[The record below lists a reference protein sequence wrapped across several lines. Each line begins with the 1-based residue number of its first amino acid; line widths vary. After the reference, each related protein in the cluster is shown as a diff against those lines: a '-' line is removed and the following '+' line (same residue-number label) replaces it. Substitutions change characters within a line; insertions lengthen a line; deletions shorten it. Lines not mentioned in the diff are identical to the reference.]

1 MTSTTEKKNARLKG
15 RKCKSPYKTTITVKL
30 GPQNCQSMAKQVAS
44 FPYVVFVAMTYNVF
58 NLNRKKSKINVLG
71 IKMFTFVVVL
81 VDKVYL

>member
-1 MTSTTEKKNARLKG
+1 
-15 RKCKSPYKTTITVKL
+15 
-30 GPQNCQSMAKQVAS
+30 MAKQVAS